1 MSLFQPD
8 SRDLKPNGCYNIL
21 LCESGFW
28 KNYAVDDL
36 FPCSPSGPPCFATG
50 HGKELWVQL
59 LEKAYAK
66 ACGSYKATEAGYP
79 FEALINLTGAP
90 YTSIRLQGD
99 DDKKLKKSIND
110 GSLFRQLK
118 CNDDKGYLQ
127 TASTAGTVSHCLP
140 LRFIS
145 CHFLSHL
152 MTCTLTHHS
161 LTHSLTHLPI

>member
-28 KNYAVDDL
+28 KNYTVDDL
-36 FPCSPSGPPCFATG
+36 FPCSVDSGSPCFATG

-59 LEKAYAK
+59 LEKVYAK

-90 YTSIRLQGD
+90 YASIRLQGED
-99 DDKKLKKSIND
+99 DWKLKKSISD

-118 CNDDKGYLQ
+118 LNDDKGYLQ
-127 TASTAGTVSHCLP
+127 TASTSGEVSHHSSLVIPHFSFLIP
-140 LRFIS
+140 LSLLLI
-145 CHFLSHL
+145 HFV
-152 MTCTLTHHS
+152 THHS
-161 LTHSLTHLPI
+161 LITH